1 MHILNYT
8 VNIIVTSHSYIL
20 FHLLSTFHASLCTN
34 PMCCAKRQHK
44 TSYDFV
50 PVTSMVF
57 NRKIEHN
64 EYDMQTKIDQRYICI
79 YRYIYLY
86 LYQGLKNNFQ
96 IRKHSFHIFQMTK
109 YSLLKCVWWCY
120 FKESITEQSNINR
133 HKLKIRN

>member
-20 FHLLSTFHASLCTN
+20 FHLLSKFHASLCTN
-34 PMCCAKRQHK
+34 PICCTKMQHI

-64 EYDMQTKIDQRYICI
+64 ESDMQTKVDQRYISI
-79 YRYIYLY
+79 YRYIYFY
-86 LYQGLKNNFQ
+86 LYRGLKIKFQ
-96 IRKHSFHIFQMTK
+96 IREHSFHIFQMTK
-109 YSLLKCVWWCY
+109 YSLLKCVRRCY
-120 FKESITEQSNINR
+120 FKQSITEQSNINR